1 MGGRHGHRRPFLLA
15 FVVAC
20 LSSSLIVS
28 NTSCYCSAFTL
39 VMMGRRRGKVGDKK
53 LTSQKQSSPIKSL
66 NGGKGQEITGV
77 SLPAE
82 GTVKGWQFGNDQKMA
97 CVNVEGTYYALQADC
112 PRCAFDLFKGTVV
125 TDEAFAA
132 SEMPRLACPTCS
144 TTYGLKTGTHGPAL
158 KRTGLS
164 GFVGGLAKTAT
175 VDSSSKDAKA
185 YTITCDPSDG
195 RVFCRER

>member
-1 MGGRHGHRRPFLLA
+1 LGGNNYLGIAYKHFNVLCDAMEL
-15 FVVAC
+15 
-20 LSSSLIVS
+20 
-28 NTSCYCSAFTL
+28 Y
-39 VMMGRRRGKVGDKK
+39 
-53 LTSQKQSSPIKSL
+53 LTSLFVYLLLFTCI
-66 NGGKGQEITGV
+66 
-77 SLPAE
+77 